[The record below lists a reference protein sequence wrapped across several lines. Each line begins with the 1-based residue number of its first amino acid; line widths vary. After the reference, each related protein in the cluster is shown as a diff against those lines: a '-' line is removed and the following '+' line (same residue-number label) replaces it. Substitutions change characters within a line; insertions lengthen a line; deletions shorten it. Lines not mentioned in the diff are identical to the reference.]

1 MATAQ
6 RTVQP
11 MSDPSGSPARA
22 PEEPASA
29 AESPASEMRASGL
42 LRVRVLWIV
51 PAVVASLLILL
62 MTLIYVG
69 SVVDPT
75 SHLHDLPVLV
85 VNQDEGASISTRHID
100 VGREV
105 VSALDGSP
113 AVSSRLSLPS
123 LTLAQAE
130 ARMNRDD
137 GYAAIVI
144 PVGFT
149 RSLLALYD
157 AVKPGGAPPIP
168 TIELL
173 TNGRAG
179 SIGVSLATG
188 VAQPALGAISKLVG
202 KRFLALANPKGETN
216 PGLRALWADPVAV
229 TTVSYRRLSPHSA
242 LGLSAFY
249 VALLALMCGFLS
261 APLINSIV
269 DSALGYAA
277 SEIGPKWTQ
286 RAPVQISRW
295 QTLLAK
301 WVMAAILA
309 PVLAGIMLIV
319 AIVILSMDA
328 PHVLTLWLF
337 TSFAAIVVAMGTLVL
352 FAAVGTLGQLVAIL
366 VFVYLGLASSG
377 GTIPLQALPGFLRFT
392 ANFEPLR
399 QVIDGV
405 RAILY
410 FGAAGD
416 AGLTRGLV
424 MTGVGLV
431 FWLVAGT
438 AITRWY
444 DRKGLARIRPEV
456 IAYVEGSVNA
466 YPGQTPS

>member
-1 MATAQ
+1 M
-6 RTVQP
+6 
-11 MSDPSGSPARA
+11 
-22 PEEPASA
+22 
-29 AESPASEMRASGL
+29 
-42 LRVRVLWIV
+42 
-51 PAVVASLLILL
+51 
-62 MTLIYVG
+62 
-69 SVVDPT
+69 
-75 SHLHDLPVLV
+75 
-85 VNQDEGASISTRHID
+85 
-100 VGREV
+100 
-105 VSALDGSP
+105 
-113 AVSSRLSLPS
+113 
-123 LTLAQAE
+123 
-130 ARMNRDD
+130 
-137 GYAAIVI
+137 
-144 PVGFT
+144 
-149 RSLLALYD
+149 
-157 AVKPGGAPPIP
+157 
-168 TIELL
+168 L

-188 VAQPALGAISKLVG
+188 VAQPALGAISKRVG
-202 KRFLALANPKGETN
+202 KRFSALANSKGETN

-229 TTVSYRRLSPHSA
+229 TTVPYRRLSPHSA

-301 WVMAAILA
+301 WVMAVILA

-319 AIVILSMDA
+319 AIVILGMDA

-377 GTIPLQALPGFLRFT
+377 GTIPLQALPGVLRFT
-392 ANFEPLR
+392 ASFEPLR

-410 FGAAGD
+410 FGAAGN